1 MFAINK
7 LLFLT
12 MMLDMRIALLGL
24 AVWAR
29 ETAYHAIT
37 RYSFRSGIVL
47 RAAGDADDI
56 AAQIA
61 AAVDEAVAGLKA
73 SNKTLQAELRAAKA
87 KGKDVDHDEVER
99 LRSQVEDLTEQVAT
113 AGKEVKTLT
122 TRAEKA
128 EAAAAA
134 ETAAVSK
141 LVVEN
146 GLMAAL
152 SAAGVTDADF
162 AASAAAMIRA
172 GNKIELTTD
181 GDARVATVNGKPLA
195 DHVKEWS
202 ASDSGKKFVSAP
214 NNGGGGAGGPGG
226 KPAPI
231 NPFKAET
238 KNVTAQGALFK
249 ENPALARSMAADAGI
264 TLPD

>member
-1 MFAINK
+1 MPAPTEPN
-7 LLFLT
+7 
-12 MMLDMRIALLGL
+12 
-24 AVWAR
+24 
-29 ETAYHAIT
+29 
-37 RYSFRSGIVL
+37 
-47 RAAGDADDI
+47 DI
-56 AAQIA
+56 AEQIA
-61 AAVDEAVAGLKA
+61 AAVEEATAGLKA
-73 SNKTLQAELRAAKA
+73 SKAALQAELRVAKSKV
-87 KGKDVDHDEVER
+87 KGSDIDPADVER
-99 LRSQVEDLTEQVAT
+99 LERQVEELTAQVAKANKDVT
-113 AGKEVKTLT
+113 TLT
-122 TRAEKA
+122 KRAETA

-146 GLMAAL
+146 GLMSAL

-181 GDARVATVNGKPLA
+181 GDARVAMVNGKPLA

-249 ENPALARSMAADAGI
+249 ENPTLARQMAVEAGVPI
-264 TLPD
+264 PD